1 MTLQVRRIVTGH
13 DEFGK
18 GIVVSDEKM
27 KAVSRGLGPNIS
39 GCEIWSTN
47 SMPVDNSMEAEAAQ
61 RAGLVKKYNYVGSGQ
76 GTTIRIVEWAPGHA
90 MFPHR
95 TETMDYSIVLSGE
108 IDVEF
113 DSGQVVTMRQGDVIV
128 MRGVTHN
135 WKNKSTV
142 AAVTA
147 FILIDAA
154 PFEAAGEKRGVLYP
168 A

>member
-1 MTLQVRRIVTGH
+1 MG
-13 DEFGK
+13 
-18 GIVVSDEKM
+18 
-27 KAVSRGLGPNIS
+27 ANIS

-61 RAGLVKKYNYVGSGQ
+61 RAGFVMKYNYVGNGQ
-76 GTTIRIVEWAPGHA
+76 GTTMRITEFAPGHA

-95 TETMDYSIVLSGE
+95 TETMDYHTVLSGE

-113 DSGQVVTMRQGDVIV
+113 DSGQVVTMKQGDVIV
-128 MRGVTHN
+128 LRGVTHC
-135 WKNKSTV
+135 WKNKSTTRP
-142 AAVTA
+142 AVVA

-154 PFEAAGEKRGVLYP
+154 AFVAGGEKRGALYP